1 MKLNPAVH
9 LDPAQVRQRETA
21 GARIAKM
28 RDALNTLEYYIE
40 NASAETLKGNW
51 WSEVLQN
58 VELSLTRAL
67 HIATH
72 EGHAKIDRMVMVR
85 HG

>member
-1 MKLNPAVH
+1 MKINPAVH

-28 RDALNTLEYYIE
+28 RDTLTTLETFIG
-40 NASAETLKGNW
+40 NADAETLRGNW
-51 WSEVLQN
+51 WAEVLQD
-58 VELSLTRAL
+58 VELALTRAL

-72 EGHAKIDRMVMVR
+72 DGHARIGWDDHVSR
-85 HG
+85 